1 MSFLKKITKAS
12 FYVRL
17 FLYRLPHPLG
27 MFGYSLLQVR
37 GKAEGRNF
45 VQAIADYCNKS
56 GTLDCEVSF
65 AMKTVSFSLIF
76 LSVLLLT
83 SSSQPI
89 NARQASETLPITENS
104 RPNITSDTGKL
115 VIPAQFDEAHS
126 FSQGLAAV
134 KLGSKWGFIDKTGK
148 LVIPLQF
155 ESVGYAYENDSKTF
169 FEGLAAVSVAE
180 KWGYI
185 DKTGKFVIQPQFE
198 SARSFSE
205 GLANVWIN
213 RKSGFI
219 DKTGKFVIQP
229 QFDGALNFSEG
240 LAVVNRGG
248 KTGYIDKTGKFII
261 KAQFDNAESF
271 QNGQA
276 KVWIG
281 ETQRCIDKTGKFI
294 QLQFNDCGM
303 TFSEGLAVVN
313 RTEEPFLCSERG
325 QCNIGYIDKTEK
337 IVIEPKFSRANNFAE
352 GLAAVATFG
361 GHDPALGVLFDGW
374 GYIDKAGEMV
384 IPAEYRDARSFS
396 EGLAAVK
403 VGNKWGYI
411 SR

>member
-1 MSFLKKITKAS
+1 M
-12 FYVRL
+12 
-17 FLYRLPHPLG
+17 
-27 MFGYSLLQVR
+27 
-37 GKAEGRNF
+37 GRNF
-45 VQAIADYCNKS
+45 LQAIADYLNKS
-56 GTLDCEVSF
+56 GTFACEVSL
-65 AMKTVSFSLIF
+65 AMKTVSFSLIC

-83 SSSQPI
+83 SSSQLV
-89 NARQASETLPITENS
+89 NARQASETLPVSESSQQNL
-104 RPNITSDTGKL
+104 TSETGKL

-134 KLGSKWGFIDKTGK
+134 KVGSKWGFIDKTGK
-148 LVIPLQF
+148 LVIPPQF

-169 FEGLAAVSVAE
+169 FEGLAAVSVGE
-180 KWGYI
+180 NKWGYI

-219 DKTGKFVIQP
+219 DKTGKFVIQS

-248 KTGYIDKTGKFII
+248 KTGYIDKTGKFMI

-276 KVWIG
+276 RVWIG
-281 ETQRCIDKTGKFI
+281 ETQRCIDKIGKFI
-294 QLQFNDCGM
+294 QPQFNDCGM

-313 RTEEPFLCSERG
+313 RTEEPFLCSDRG
-325 QCNIGYIDKTEK
+325 QCNIGYIDKTGK
-337 IVIEPKFSRANNFAE
+337 IVIEPKFSRASNFFE
-352 GLAAVATFG
+352 GFAAVATFG

-374 GYIDKAGEMV
+374 GYIDKTGEVV

-396 EGLAAVK
+396 EGLAPVK
-403 VGNKWGYI
+403 VGDKWGYI